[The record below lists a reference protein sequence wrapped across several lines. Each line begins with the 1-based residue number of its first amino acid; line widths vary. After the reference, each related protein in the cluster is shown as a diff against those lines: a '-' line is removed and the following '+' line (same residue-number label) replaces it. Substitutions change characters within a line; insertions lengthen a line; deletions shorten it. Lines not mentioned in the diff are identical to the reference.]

1 MRDVLETS
9 DRPKSYVATMEF
21 RVLGSLEHGTS
32 DAPTQ
37 LGGPKQRAVLAV
49 LIKNVGRLVSADAL
63 ADAVWGENPPGS
75 VRSSV
80 HTYISNLRVAIGGRI
95 ERAGPGYRLQV
106 DADSLDAVVF
116 ERMVD
121 DARATLGTNPDK
133 AAETLRAALSLWRGR
148 PYADLIDVPGLQEEI
163 RRLEALRLLAVESR
177 IDADLANGRHGVVIG
192 ELEALAAEFPLREG
206 FRSRHMIAL
215 YRAGRQAEA
224 LRAYATTREY
234 LADELGIEPTPELQE
249 LEDRILIHDAQLL
262 SPRDVRT
269 EEVAFLFT
277 DIESSTVLWETQP
290 DQMRNAL
297 TRHDEILNRIV
308 SQLNGSVFKHTG
320 DGILASFASVSDAAA
335 AAAEAQ
341 NEFASVDWGDLE
353 LRVRMSVDVG
363 DVDVRGGDY
372 FGAPMN
378 RGSRL
383 MSVAHGGQV
392 LLSSAAQS
400 QIHSQPGIQIRSLG
414 EHRLKGLGAPQ
425 QVFQLV
431 VPGATN
437 EFPELRLNAD
447 TLDTSRQFGDAIRGY
462 EIRERIGVGR
472 FGIVYR
478 AYQPSVGREVAVKV
492 IRPEFANHPAFVRNF
507 ETEARL
513 VARLEHPHI
522 VSLYDFWRDHEG
534 AYLVMP
540 YLSGRSL
547 AGSPYGALPVDRVVQ
562 IIREVGSALAYAHR
576 QGVVHR
582 DVKPAN
588 ILLDGEGNAYLA
600 DFGIAVRAVER
611 ATGVVSSS
619 QMYRAPED
627 REGMAVDERSDVYSL
642 AAVAAELLTGQRAST
657 DDLTAIPTGVRGVI
671 ERAMEADQGKR
682 HASIDDFLSELFAS
696 TGTSVEA
703 VRSSTLLRN
712 PYKSLH
718 AFEESDARDFF
729 GRDGEIATLLDLVS
743 RQRFSTV
750 VGPSGSGKSSL
761 VKAGLLPA
769 LRTGRLAGSHEWLIV
784 TTIPGAHPFDE
795 LATAL
800 ADVATEGLG
809 DLAAELRRDSH
820 GLLRIGKRIMRDLEG
835 DLVIVVDQFEEL
847 YSLVGEDSVR
857 SLFTTSLIEATEDP
871 HSRIRVVSTIRA
883 DFFDQPLLDDRLGP
897 IVSGAHLALSVPNAD
912 ALLQSIQGPAT
923 AAGVRF
929 EAGLPHQIVSDVRDE
944 PGGLPLMQF
953 VLSDLVNQSSAGDV
967 SFSAYEAAGG
977 VTGALSR
984 RATDV
989 YLGLDAADRLVAE
1002 QIFLRLVTVSDDAD
1016 DVRRRVRRSELEG
1029 LGLDAGA
1036 VDRVLSQFG
1045 DARLLTFDRDPIT
1058 RGPTIEVAHEALL
1071 REWAVLRTWITGRR
1085 QSLLI
1090 QRRIEVD
1097 MAEWMDAGEPLDR
1110 LPTGGRLAQFEEW
1123 RADPLSLPTVD
1134 EARFLE
1140 LALDQRRI
1148 HRVSRRRRRTA
1159 ITGGFA
1165 IAALIASVLAFQ
1177 AFRSE
1182 DLAEAREIVLEADRV
1197 VDDDPELSALLALT
1211 ALESFRAA
1219 GANSQQAVTAL
1230 RNAIAR
1236 DRIIFR
1242 EPGGRFAAVHP
1253 DGTLIA
1259 TADGD
1264 DLAIWDRNTHEIVER
1279 YVREGAQAGGAAFS
1293 PDGILIAV
1301 SYPNTDN
1308 PVRVWNRSTGEFT
1321 DVGSEASNYVDD
1333 VAFNPAGDLV
1343 TFALDDLVEVWS
1355 TLSWSRVYDRSGSFG
1370 PSFSSSGRLA
1380 HLACSTEECTEIE
1393 VRIIEMGSGALLATL
1408 PTDLPDGLFTSWS
1421 PDEDR
1426 LAIGNQVETVVIDV
1440 LTGEVLAETDLDRT
1454 SRPEWLRDG
1463 NSFVVGGESDL
1474 RIIDAATGE
1483 ILEVLGGQLG
1493 GTWSYHM
1500 IPDSS
1505 LLVSGGLFGG
1515 ETVIFDLSAAAGSEV
1530 AGWTSPVEATWR
1542 VYYHSGGETITAS
1555 DRDSLVTMAAE
1566 TGDVLASWSGDGG
1579 GSWFPTANLPKDL
1592 ISFSESGNNWSV
1604 YDVATGQAVFN
1615 GPLGWEIRGVS
1626 PRGDLALITNTSADS
1641 CETQVVSALDESPS
1655 VSLEAG
1661 CLGQANFSWDGT
1673 MVATSN
1679 LGPNATPYSIALFDV
1694 ETGERMADLQ
1704 NSEYEGLSMKFTPGD
1719 RDLVVGSFAGP
1730 VYVFDIDLLTSG
1742 ADLESALRLTIPAHD
1757 DLVLDVVPSPDGS
1770 MLLTSAWSEPLKLWD
1785 LETGESLGQFG
1796 GALEGRAIHGGDF
1809 HPTLPRIVVT
1819 TPPGLVRIHTLDV
1832 DELIDIARSRITRH
1846 MTEEECQQYL
1856 RRACG

>member
-1 MRDVLETS
+1 MTSGETT
-9 DRPKSYVATMEF
+9 R
-21 RVLGSLEHGTS
+21 
-32 DAPTQ
+32 APISSCRISREE
-37 LGGPKQRAVLAV
+37 PR
-49 LIKNVGRLVSADAL
+49 RL
-63 ADAVWGENPPGS
+63 
-75 VRSSV
+75 
-80 HTYISNLRVAIGGRI
+80 AIG
-95 ERAGPGYRLQV
+95 
-106 DADSLDAVVF
+106 
-116 ERMVD
+116 
-121 DARATLGTNPDK
+121 RAT
-133 AAETLRAALSLWRGR
+133 
-148 PYADLIDVPGLQEEI
+148 
-163 RRLEALRLLAVESR
+163 
-177 IDADLANGRHGVVIG
+177 
-192 ELEALAAEFPLREG
+192 
-206 FRSRHMIAL
+206 
-215 YRAGRQAEA
+215 
-224 LRAYATTREY
+224 
-234 LADELGIEPTPELQE
+234 
-249 LEDRILIHDAQLL
+249 
-262 SPRDVRT
+262 
-269 EEVAFLFT
+269 
-277 DIESSTVLWETQP
+277 
-290 DQMRNAL
+290 
-297 TRHDEILNRIV
+297 
-308 SQLNGSVFKHTG
+308 
-320 DGILASFASVSDAAA
+320 
-335 AAAEAQ
+335 
-341 NEFASVDWGDLE
+341 
-353 LRVRMSVDVG
+353 
-363 DVDVRGGDY
+363 GG
-372 FGAPMN
+372 
-378 RGSRL
+378 
-383 MSVAHGGQV
+383 
-392 LLSSAAQS
+392 
-400 QIHSQPGIQIRSLG
+400 
-414 EHRLKGLGAPQ
+414 
-425 QVFQLV
+425 
-431 VPGATN
+431 
-437 EFPELRLNAD
+437 
-447 TLDTSRQFGDAIRGY
+447 
-462 EIRERIGVGR
+462 
-472 FGIVYR
+472 
-478 AYQPSVGREVAVKV
+478 
-492 IRPEFANHPAFVRNF
+492 
-507 ETEARL
+507 
-513 VARLEHPHI
+513 
-522 VSLYDFWRDHEG
+522 
-534 AYLVMP
+534 
-540 YLSGRSL
+540 
-547 AGSPYGALPVDRVVQ
+547 RVVQ
-562 IIREVGSALAYAHR
+562 IIREVGSALAFAHR

-671 ERAMEADQGKR
+671 ERAMEADQGTR

-1182 DLAEAREIVLEADRV
+1182 DLAQAREIVLEADRV

-1579 GSWFPTANLPKDL
+1579 GSWFRTANLPKDL